1 MKAKRL
7 LILRTP
13 ILTDRIKG
21 FFSLASLFLLLL
33 PTLALFPSARAFADT
48 PSLNRP
54 YQKSSPGDNVLLKM
68 WPTDEIGESGRG
80 HGQARSKDG
89 SLLWEIKW
97 YALSSKVIVLDDGT
111 GLVRMGPW
119 ARRFNDLK
127 DLAIAFYQKGVLQR
141 KYQVAD
147 LVRER
152 SRLIRTASHYFW
164 LDQNYPTA
172 LSTDQLRFSAFT
184 LDGRAHHFSTAD
196 GRRLEI
202 GPETLAMEQARRLWV
217 EGARLRS
224 RGRIA
229 EALEKLKQSQK
240 IWPNLL
246 SSPAIK
252 MVMGELARQKAKH
265 K

>member
-7 LILRTP
+7 LTLRPP
-13 ILTDRIKG
+13 ITSIRIKG

-33 PTLALFPSARAFADT
+33 STLVLFPSGRAFADT

-54 YQKSSPGDNVLLKM
+54 YQKSSPGGNVLLKM
-68 WPTDEIGESGRG
+68 WHSDEIGESGRG
-80 HGQARSKDG
+80 HGQALRKDG
-89 SLLWEIKW
+89 SLLWGIEW
-97 YALSSKVIVLDDGT
+97 YALRSKVIVLDDGA

-119 ARRFNDLK
+119 ARHFTDLK
-127 DLAIAFYQKGVLQR
+127 DLAIAFYQKGLLQK

-147 LVRER
+147 LVRDR
-152 SRLIRTASHYFW
+152 SKLIRTASHYFW
-164 LDQNYPTA
+164 LDQHYPTA
-172 LSTDQLRFSAFT
+172 LSADQLRFSVFT

-196 GRRLEI
+196 GRRLEL
-202 GPETLAMEQARRLWV
+202 GAESQTMEQARRLWV

-224 RGRIA
+224 RGRLA

-246 SSPAIK
+246 SVPAVK
-252 MVMGELARQKAKH
+252 MVMGELARQKANH